1 MALTINPNL
10 CLIPSGYKASKL
22 YSVLPT
28 DGTGDLDVVRATTA
42 TRVNSIGLI
51 ESVASNVPRLD
62 YTNGSCPSL
71 LVEPQRTN
79 LLTYSEQFDDASWFK
94 NSTTITPNATTSPD
108 GTVNAY
114 ALFETAIADSH
125 HIMSTLLLDQTTT
138 DYTFSFFVKPNGR
151 TKGLIQQ
158 IFIGGTFPNVTAS
171 FDLVEKT
178 ITNASGGGGV
188 FSNTEIKEFDNG
200 WFRVSISGKTLLN
213 TDIQFRLYT
222 ANSDGDASYLGD
234 VTKGLYIWGAQLE
247 QGSYATSYIPT
258 TSESVTRNADVIS
271 KTGVSDLIGQTEGVV
286 FMDFVYTAN
295 DTNGLIP
302 ILLSNTATNQLYLW
316 VQTDGRIFA
325 DFYFGGSTQASI
337 STAIGFAQ
345 LNTRYK
351 IAMAY
356 KANDFAFYING
367 QLVGTDSSGSVS
379 GLNRL
384 DLDYNSLASTYGP
397 SGQYVNSVALWKTR
411 LTNTELAEITSL

>member
-1 MALTINPNL
+1 MATIPSIAM
-10 CLIPSGYKASKL
+10 IPSGYKASKL

-28 DGTGDLDVVRATTA
+28 DGSGDLDVVRATTA
-42 TRVNSIGLI
+42 TRVNSSGLI
-51 ESVASNVPRLD
+51 ELVSSNVPRLD
-62 YTNGSCPSL
+62 YPLIDGLVQGCPSL

-108 GTVNAY
+108 GTVNAD

-222 ANSDGDASYLGD
+222 ANIDGDASYLGD

-247 QGSYATSYIPT
+247 AGSYATSYIPT
-258 TSESVTRNADVIS
+258 TSESVTRNADVIN
-271 KTGVSDLIGQTEGVV
+271 KTGISSLIGQTEGTLFFEINLPNPLSNGGKTIVV
-286 FMDFVYTAN
+286 IGTSGNRVYIAKDSSSQNIFQLATESASGYNFINTSAITTPKVKIAIAYKGGDNAFYVNGSLVSSASATAN
-295 DTNGLIP
+295 PTSFSNLLIGDETPSTNTDIK
-302 ILLSNTATNQLYLW
+302 INSVQLY
-316 VQTDGRIFA
+316 
-325 DFYFGGSTQASI
+325 
-337 STAIGFAQ
+337 
-345 LNTRYK
+345 
-351 IAMAY
+351 
-356 KANDFAFYING
+356 
-367 QLVGTDSSGSVS
+367 
-379 GLNRL
+379 
-384 DLDYNSLASTYGP
+384 
-397 SGQYVNSVALWKTR
+397 KTR
-411 LTNTELAEITSL
+411 LSNTELAQLTTL